1 MTALSTI
8 ATDRA
13 GIERRAL
20 EIAETEVAET
30 AYVAYCEGVAPV
42 TVANMLPFARRLSER
57 EAEQA
62 AKFAAAP
69 QALRDR
75 LAEIDAMLIERID
88 PLGPSA
94 IECER
99 RRIIKQIY
107 GA

>member
-8 ATDRA
+8 AADRA
-13 GIERRAL
+13 AIERRAL

-30 AYVAYCEGVAPV
+30 AYVAYCEGAAPV
-42 TVANMLPFARRLSER
+42 TIERMLPFARQLAER
-57 EAEQA
+57 EAAHA

-75 LAEIDAMLIERID
+75 LAEIDAMPIKRID
-88 PLGPSA
+88 PIGPSA